1 MIKSTWPEKRPPLT
15 DIINV
20 LYEQNTEDTTID
32 KTENTIVETKTDSSY
47 ISRSFKMTL
56 VLTFTYS

>member
-1 MIKSTWPEKRPPLT
+1 MIKSTWPEKRPLLT

-32 KTENTIVETKTDSSY
+32 KTESTIAETKLIAAIYLDLS
-47 ISRSFKMTL
+47 K
-56 VLTFTYS
+56 

>member
-1 MIKSTWPEKRPPLT
+1 MAWEKT

-32 KTENTIVETKTDSSY
+32 KTENIIVETKTDSSY